1 MSKKQT
7 ITIEEAK
14 NQGYKYAMIEYGEG
28 QLIPLDKCDKL
39 KSYILVSKEGFPFTI
54 SDDVVK
60 DLIDDYLC
68 NQDEVSDEDGHLNAL
83 AEKVDYSE
91 ITKKLNE
98 AFSVTNY
105 FFPTDL
111 KLVV

>member
-14 NQGYKYAMIEYGEG
+14 KQGYKYAMIEYGEG
-28 QLIPLDKCDKL
+28 QLIPLDKCEKS
-39 KSYILVSKEGFPFTI
+39 KSYILASKEETPFTI

-60 DLIDDYLC
+60 DLVDDYLC
-68 NQDEVSDEDGHLNAL
+68 NQDEVADEDGWLNEL
-83 AEKVDYSE
+83 AATVDYSE
-91 ITKKLNE
+91 ITKKINE

-105 FFPTDL
+105 FYGTDL